1 MGHEGSVL
9 SDLIGFA
16 MILVGGYYFCI
27 AFVSAAKINLDSVEL
42 FTMEDKVAPAATVRA
57 TVKTKTKTKV
67 EPEHDQFQQDCI
79 DALKSLG
86 IKSKKERQYLF
97 NTIMNK
103 HNTQTIQ
110 EFLRYAL
117 KG

>member
-16 MILVGGYYFCI
+16 MILVGGYYFI
-27 AFVSAAKINLDSVEL
+27 AAFVAATKIDLDNVEL
-42 FTMEDKVAPAATVRA
+42 FTMQDKVAPVA
-57 TVKTKTKTKV
+57 TVKATVKSKTKV
-67 EPEHDQFQQDCI
+67 KAEPEHDQFQQDCI